1 LGEVEAF
8 KEAMKEKRIGKKHE
22 NTKESKESKD
32 EIVVQRLSSQLSGKA
47 KKYLCVG
54 PQEFVHVGKEELTFE
69 NIQKACLK
77 HFTSKIARG
86 MYCDILAGEQDL
98 SCSTLKQIPDMK
110 LITTIISVSTR
121 TKWENSVKARNTWWF
136 PVFLLNANV
145 TQGHT
150 RFQVL
155 KRKRLQR
162 WLLKVCRRYISRKR
176 R

>member
-110 LITTIISVSTR
+110 L
-121 TKWENSVKARNTWWF
+121 VKARNTWWF